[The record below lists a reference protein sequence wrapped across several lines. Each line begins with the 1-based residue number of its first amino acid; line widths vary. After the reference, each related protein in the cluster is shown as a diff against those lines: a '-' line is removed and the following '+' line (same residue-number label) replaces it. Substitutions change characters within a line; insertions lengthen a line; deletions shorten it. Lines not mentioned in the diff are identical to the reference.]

1 MIARERIERG
11 EKENERYVCDDA
23 SVSCRCV
30 KVCRLPEF
38 GLGKKRGRER
48 ERREEERRGNEC
60 TSSVIFT
67 DEAPINNTQSFSLPQ
82 AVSPSAASSHSGK
95 TQMIFRQEKHK

>member
-1 MIARERIERG
+1 MIERERRERG
-11 EKENERYVCDDA
+11 EKENGRYVCDDA
-23 SVSCRCV
+23 SVSCGCV

-38 GLGKKRGRER
+38 GPRKKRGRER
-48 ERREEERRGNEC
+48 ERKEEERRGNEC